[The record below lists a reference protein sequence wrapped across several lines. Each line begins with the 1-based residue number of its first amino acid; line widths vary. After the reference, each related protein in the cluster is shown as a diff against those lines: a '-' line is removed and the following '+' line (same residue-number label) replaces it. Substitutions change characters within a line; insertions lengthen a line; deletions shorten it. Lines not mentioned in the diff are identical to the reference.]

1 METKKMDTGSKV
13 FNKLL
18 ETGYESDII
27 TTVYG
32 PSGTGKTTLC
42 LLASIAAVKQG
53 KKVIYIDTEGGFS
66 INRLLQLCNDQT
78 ILQQIFVLKAMN
90 FEEQIKE
97 IAKLRSMINDKIG
110 LVVIDTIGMLYRI
123 ELGRAS
129 KVIGETKTVNNE
141 LSMQLLYLTE
151 IARKHEIPVLLT
163 NQVYSDFDER
173 DAVKMVGGELLHYG
187 SKCLIELK
195 KFKTYRKAVLKK
207 HRHIKEEAEI
217 LFTITEHGFEETI
230 ASNQ

>member
-1 METKKMDTGSKV
+1 METKKIDSGSKV
-13 FNKLL
+13 LNRLL
-18 ETGYESDII
+18 ETGYETDII

-42 LLASIAAVKQG
+42 LLASIATVKQG

-66 INRLLQLCNDQT
+66 VNRLLQLCNDQSV
-78 ILQQIFVLKAMN
+78 LQQIYVLKAMN

-97 IAKLRSMINDKIG
+97 IAKLRSMINEKIG

-129 KVIGETKTVNNE
+129 KAIGETKAVNNE

-207 HRHIKEEAEI
+207 HRHIKEGAEI
-217 LFTITEHGFEETI
+217 LFTIAEHGFEEAVMNT
-230 ASNQ
+230 